1 MQELIYIA
9 LAPIIAFICCLLLW
23 LAIGR
28 DAKLDRAVY
37 PLYEPPSNLGVLEC
51 GILLDDVMHR
61 KDLAYELYN
70 LILNDY
76 IKLGNDNYIYL
87 QITPTSPQY
96 KALSGKQ

>member
-37 PLYEPPSNLGVLEC
+37 PLYEPPSNLDVLNAAFS
-51 GILLDDVMHR
+51 LMM
-61 KDLAYELYN
+61 
-70 LILNDY
+70 
-76 IKLGNDNYIYL
+76 
-87 QITPTSPQY
+87 S
-96 KALSGKQ
+96 